1 MTDALTDAPTD
12 IPTDVPTDVHTGA
25 HTDALRAL
33 RPLLA
38 ERGYDALVVPRADE
52 HLGEYLPAHNERLRW
67 LTGFTGSAGVAIV
80 LAERAALFVDGR
92 YTVQVRRQ
100 VDSGAF
106 SLHHL
111 SDEPP
116 IAWLA
121 AQLPAGARVACDPRL
136 HSLAWFEAT
145 ERQLAAADAV
155 LVADADN
162 LVDAAWADRPA
173 AEVTPALLLDTR
185 YSGEDSPT
193 RRRRIGES
201 LADSGADAALVF
213 APDSVSWL
221 LNVRGEDVPRT
232 PVLQAWGI
240 LHGAGEL
247 DLVCH
252 PGRLPPGFHDHVGEG
267 VTVYAEA
274 DAGQVLEACAGRT
287 VLADPVTANAW
298 TQRALREAGATLRAG
313 DDPVLLPKACK
324 NATEVAGVRE
334 AHRRDGLAVVSFLAW
349 LDGEVA
355 AGRLHDEAR
364 LAEKLLAFR
373 SAQPRFRQPSFDT
386 ISAAGPNAAMCH
398 YNHRDN
404 TPAALVPDSLYLVDS
419 GGQYLDGTTDITRTV
434 AIGDPGDA
442 VRRLFTRVLKGHIA
456 LDRAVF
462 PPGTTGT
469 HLDSL
474 ARQFLWQAGCDYDH
488 GTGHGVGAFL
498 SVHEGPQRIARAW
511 NATALAPGMIV
522 SNEPGYYRDDAFGM
536 RCENL
541 VVVRALDNPAFEKP
555 MLGFEALTLAPF
567 DLRLV
572 VPELLSADE
581 RAWLDGYHSRVR
593 ETLSPDLDPA
603 TAAWLAAATRPLGS

>member
-1 MTDALTDAPTD
+1 MTDALD
-12 IPTDVPTDVHTGA
+12 
-25 HTDALRAL
+25 AL

-67 LTGFTGSAGVAIV
+67 LTGFTGSAGVALV
-80 LAERAALFVDGR
+80 LADSAAIFVDGR

-111 SDEPP
+111 IEEPP
-116 IAWLA
+116 VAWLV
-121 AQLPAGARVACDPRL
+121 AQLSAGARVACDPRL
-136 HSLAWFEAT
+136 HSLAWFEAA
-145 ERQLAAADAV
+145 ERQLADAGIT

-173 AEVTPALLLDTR
+173 PAVEPALLLDTR
-185 YSGEDSPT
+185 YTGEGSPE
-193 RRRRIGES
+193 RRRRIGATLEE
-201 LADSGADAALVF
+201 AGADAALVF
-213 APDSVSWL
+213 ATDSISWL

-240 LHGAGEL
+240 LHRSGEL

-267 VTVYAEA
+267 VAVYAEA
-274 DAGQVLEACAGRT
+274 DAVQVLGACAGRT
-287 VLADPVTANAW
+287 VLADPITANAW
-298 TQRALREAGATLRAG
+298 TQRALRDAGATLKAG
-313 DDPVLLPKACK
+313 DDPALLPKACK
-324 NATEVAGVRE
+324 NATEIAGARE
-334 AHRRDGLAVVSFLAW
+334 AHRRDGLAVVRFLAW

-364 LAEKLLAFR
+364 LAEQLLAFR
-373 SAQPRFRQPSFDT
+373 REQPLFRQPSFDT
-386 ISAAGPNAAMCH
+386 ISAAGANAAMCH

-404 TPAALVPDSLYLVDS
+404 TPASLAPDSVYLVDS

-456 LDRAVF
+456 LDTAVF

-469 HLDSL
+469 HLDAL

-498 SVHEGPQRIARAW
+498 SVHEGPQRIAKAW

-541 VVVRALDNPAFEKP
+541 VVVTAIDNPAFEQP

-572 VPELLSADE
+572 VPELLTAAE
-581 RAWLDGYHSRVR
+581 RAWLDRYHARVR
-593 ETLSPDLDPA
+593 ETLTPDLDAA
-603 TAAWLAAATRPLGS
+603 TAAWLAEATRPLGS

>member
-1 MTDALTDAPTD
+1 MTDALA
-12 IPTDVPTDVHTGA
+12 
-25 HTDALRAL
+25 AL

-67 LTGFTGSAGVAIV
+67 LTGFTGSAGVALV
-80 LAERAALFVDGR
+80 LADRAAVFVDGR

-100 VDSGAF
+100 VDSAAF

-111 SDEPP
+111 IDEPP
-116 IAWLA
+116 VAWLA
-121 AQLPAGARVACDPRL
+121 AQLPEGARVACDPRL
-136 HSLAWFEAT
+136 HSLAWFEAA
-145 ERQLAAADAV
+145 EQQLAAAGIS

-173 AEVTPALLLDTR
+173 PSVEPALLLDSR
-185 YSGEDSPT
+185 YTGEDSLA
-193 RRRRIGES
+193 RRRRIGATLEE
-201 LADSGADAALVF
+201 AGADAALVF

-240 LHGAGEL
+240 LHRSGEL

-252 PGRLPPGFHDHVGEG
+252 AGRLPTGFHDHVGEG
-267 VTVYAEA
+267 VAVYAEA
-274 DAGQVLEACAGRT
+274 DAAQVIGACAGRT

-298 TQRALREAGATLRAG
+298 TQRALREAGATLKAG
-313 DDPVLLPKACK
+313 SDPALLPKACK
-324 NATEVAGVRE
+324 NATEIAGARE
-334 AHRRDGLAVVSFLAW
+334 AHRRDGLAVVRFLAW

-364 LAEKLLAFR
+364 LAEQLLAFR
-373 SAQPRFRQPSFDT
+373 REQPLFRQPSFDT
-386 ISAAGPNAAMCH
+386 ISAAGANAAMCH

-404 TPAALVPDSLYLVDS
+404 TPAALEADSVYLVDS

-434 AIGDPGDA
+434 AIGDPGDT

-456 LDRAVF
+456 LDTAVF

-469 HLDSL
+469 HLDAL

-498 SVHEGPQRIARAW
+498 SVHEGPQRIAKAW
-511 NATALAPGMIV
+511 NDTALAPGMIV

-541 VVVRALDNPAFEKP
+541 VVVQAVDNPAFEKP

-572 VPELLSADE
+572 VPELLTADE
-581 RAWLDGYHSRVR
+581 RAWLDRYHARVR
-593 ETLSPDLDPA
+593 ETLTPDLDAA
-603 TAAWLAAATRPLGS
+603 TAAWLAEATRALGS

>member
-1 MTDALTDAPTD
+1 MTDAL
-12 IPTDVPTDVHTGA
+12 H
-25 HTDALRAL
+25 AL

-67 LTGFTGSAGVAIV
+67 LTGFTGSAGVALV
-80 LAERAALFVDGR
+80 LPEHAAVFVDGR

-100 VDSGAF
+100 VDSTAF

-111 SDEPP
+111 LEEPP
-116 IAWLA
+116 VTWLA
-121 AQLPAGARVACDPRL
+121 QQLSGGARVACDPRL
-136 HSLAWFEAT
+136 HSMAWFETA
-145 ERQLAAADAV
+145 ERQLGDAGIT
-155 LVADADN
+155 LVADTDN
-162 LVDAAWADRPA
+162 LVDAAWADRPVPVV
-173 AEVTPALLLDTR
+173 EPALLLDTR
-185 YSGEDSPT
+185 YTGEGSLE
-193 RRRRIGES
+193 RRRRIGATLEE
-201 LADSGADAALVF
+201 AGADAALVF

-240 LHGAGEL
+240 LHRSGEL

-267 VTVYAEA
+267 VAVYAEA
-274 DAGQVLEACAGRT
+274 DAVQVLGACAGKT

-298 TQRALREAGATLRAG
+298 TQRSLREAGAKLKANA
-313 DDPVLLPKACK
+313 DPVLLPKACK
-324 NATEVAGVRE
+324 NDTEIAGARE
-334 AHRRDGLAVVSFLAW
+334 AHRRDGLAVVRFLAW

-364 LAEKLLAFR
+364 LADQLLAFR
-373 SAQPRFRQPSFDT
+373 REQPLFRQPSFDT
-386 ISAAGPNAAMCH
+386 ISAAGANAAMCH

-404 TPAALVPDSLYLVDS
+404 TPAPLETDSVYLVDS

-434 AIGDPGDA
+434 AVGDPGDA

-456 LDRAVF
+456 LDTALF

-469 HLDSL
+469 HLDAL

-498 SVHEGPQRIARAW
+498 SVHEGPQRIAKAW
-511 NATALAPGMIV
+511 NDTALAPGMIV

-541 VVVRALDNPAFEKP
+541 VVVRTVDNPAFDKT

-581 RAWLDGYHSRVR
+581 RAWLDSYHARVR
-593 ETLSPDLDPA
+593 ETLTPDLDAA
-603 TAAWLAAATRPLGS
+603 TAAWLAEATRPLGS